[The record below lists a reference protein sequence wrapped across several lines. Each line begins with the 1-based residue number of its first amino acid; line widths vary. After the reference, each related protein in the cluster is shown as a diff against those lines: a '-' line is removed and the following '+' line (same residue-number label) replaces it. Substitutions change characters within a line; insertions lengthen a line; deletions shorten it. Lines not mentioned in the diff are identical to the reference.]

1 MFSEQTYEEYYK
13 NLKVTSAEVLFYTK
27 NDLFYTDFN
36 QLLNLYARTTFYL
49 ADLLDEL
56 SIIAFYLDTRSRQ
69 DLITL
74 FQRAKPI
81 IEDQLIS
88 VTHTT
93 PIPYNSISKARTTVH
108 NLQPN
113 RLNLDVSHKYIL
125 HFLETFLEFVTT
137 YKHFQS
143 SSLAD

>member
-1 MFSEQTYEEYYK
+1 MFSEQTYKEYYD
-13 NLKVTSAEVLFYTK
+13 NLKVTSAEVLFYIK
-27 NDLFYTDFN
+27 NDLSYTDFN

-49 ADLLDEL
+49 TDLLDEL
-56 SIIAFYLDTRSRQ
+56 SIIAFYLDSKSRQ
-69 DLITL
+69 DLTTL

-81 IEDQLIS
+81 IEDQLIN

-93 PIPYNSISKARTTVH
+93 PIPYNSISKARATVH

-113 RLNLDVSHKYIL
+113 RLNLDVAHKYIL
-125 HFLETFLEFVTT
+125 HFLETFLEFSTT
-137 YKHFQS
+137 DKQCPS